1 MTKVYT
7 LLKNGFEEIE
17 ALTVVDYLR
26 RADIDIKTVST
37 EDTLE
42 VTGSHDIKVIADLM
56 LSDLN
61 SKEIDLIFVPGGMP
75 AAEDLSND
83 SRVTELVGSLDKSGR
98 IIASICAGPMVLEKS
113 GVLEGKKATS
123 YPGFGE
129 KLVSLKNYLEDIVVV
144 DENIITSRGPSTAVY
159 LALKLIELLKGEEKM
174 NEIKQGILLDKVES
188 FIKEK

>member
-144 DENIITSRGPSTAVY
+144 DENIITGKGPAFVFDF
-159 LALKLIELLKGEEKM
+159 ALRLVEQLLGIRDRQEVQKG
-174 NEIKQGILLDKVES
+174 LLL
-188 FIKEK
+188 